1 VYFVVKTFLDTIY
14 LEDTICAPATAVGG
28 AVAMLRLSGAES
40 VAVASRLWR
49 GRCGLAELPPRVL
62 TLGKLCQASGEV
74 IDQECLAVRM
84 PAPHSYT
91 GEDVV
96 ELHCH
101 GGALCAQLALRA
113 LLAAGCRLA
122 DPGEFSK
129 RAFLNGRM
137 DLTQAEA
144 VADLIRAG
152 SEAALQLANR
162 QLDGNFGRSVRK
174 FYDDLLFLLSEIE
187 SRLDFPEEDL
197 EWQSV
202 PAMAEQLQGIQ
213 LQLERSAAS
222 RRQGEILRGG
232 IKLAIAGAPNVGKS
246 SLLNAILGQ
255 ERAIVSDIPGTTRDS
270 IEVPVSIRGIPIHLI
285 DTAPHRHGGD
295 SIERIGI
302 ERTRKN
308 LAIADLI
315 LWVMDASMPLP
326 PQVLEQELPPG
337 KVLYIANKADRL
349 PEIPTAP
356 PADFTPEAPLLYTC
370 ALDGTGLEQL
380 YDAIEEFVWQGKSGL
395 ENDFAVSERHYHSL
409 EAASTYIREATQQ
422 LEGETWELAA
432 AALHQAISELGK
444 ITGQTLSDDILD
456 QIFARFCIGK

>member
-1 VYFVVKTFLDTIY
+1 MHDNAYS
-14 LEDTICAPATAVGG
+14 EDTICAPATAVGG
-28 AVAMLRLSGAES
+28 AVALLRLSGPQS
-40 VAVASRLWR
+40 VAIASRLWR
-49 GRCGLAELPPRVL
+49 GRSSLAELAPRVL
-62 TLGKLCQASGEV
+62 TLGQLCQTSGEV
-74 IDQECLAVRM
+74 IDRECLAVRM
-84 PAPHSYT
+84 PGPHSYT

-101 GGALCAQLALRA
+101 GGVLCAQLALRA

-162 QLDGNFGRSVRK
+162 QLDGNFGRRITK

-202 PAMAEQLQGIQ
+202 PRLTEQLREIQ
-213 LQLERSAAS
+213 QQLERSAAS

-285 DTAPHRHGGD
+285 DTAGIRHGGD
-295 SIERIGI
+295 TIERIGI

-308 LAIADLI
+308 LAVADLI
-315 LWVMDASMPLP
+315 LWVMDASLPLSS
-326 PQVLEQELPPG
+326 QTRQEELPPD
-337 KVLYIANKADRL
+337 KV
-349 PEIPTAP
+349 
-356 PADFTPEAPLLYTC
+356 F
-370 ALDGTGLEQL
+370 
-380 YDAIEEFVWQGKSGL
+380 
-395 ENDFAVSERHYHSL
+395 
-409 EAASTYIREATQQ
+409 
-422 LEGETWELAA
+422 
-432 AALHQAISELGK
+432 
-444 ITGQTLSDDILD
+444 
-456 QIFARFCIGK
+456 

>member
-1 VYFVVKTFLDTIY
+1 
-14 LEDTICAPATAVGG
+14 
-28 AVAMLRLSGAES
+28 MLRLSGPQS
-40 VAVASRLWR
+40 VAIASRLWS
-49 GRCGLAELPPRVL
+49 GRCGLAELPPRAL
-62 TLGKLCQASGEV
+62 ALGQLCQTSGEV
-74 IDQECLAVRM
+74 IDQECLAVHM
-84 PAPHSYT
+84 PGPHSYT
-91 GEDVV
+91 GENVV

-162 QLDGNFGRSVRK
+162 QLDGNFGRGITK
-174 FYDDLLFLLSEIE
+174 FYQDLLMLLAEIE

-197 EWQSV
+197 EWQSI
-202 PAMAEQLQGIQ
+202 PQLTEQLEEIEQ
-213 LQLERSAAS
+213 QLERCAAS

-285 DTAPHRHGGD
+285 DTAGIRHGGD
-295 SIERIGI
+295 TIERIGI

-308 LAIADLI
+308 LAAADLI
-315 LWVMDASMPLP
+315 LWVMDASLP
-326 PQVLEQELPPG
+326 WQPQLLEQERPPG
-337 KVLYIANKADRL
+337 KVLYIANKADCL
-349 PEIPTAP
+349 AEIPATP
-356 PADFTPEAPLLYTC
+356 PTDFPDETLLYTC
-370 ALDGTGLEQL
+370 ALDGTGLEPL
-380 YDAIEEFVWQGKSGL
+380 YDAIEKFVWQGKSGL
-395 ENDFAVSERHYHSL
+395 EIDFAVSERHCHSMQ
-409 EAASTYIREATQQ
+409 AAAEQIRKAMQQ
-422 LEGETWELAA
+422 LEKETWELAA

-444 ITGQTLSDDILD
+444 ITGQTLSDDILN

>member
-1 VYFVVKTFLDTIY
+1 
-14 LEDTICAPATAVGG
+14 
-28 AVAMLRLSGAES
+28 MLRLSGPE
-40 VAVASRLWR
+40 AVPAASRLWQ
-49 GRCGLAELPPRVL
+49 GRCNLAELLPRVL
-62 TLGKLCQASGEV
+62 ALGQLCGGGGEV
-74 IDQECLAVRM
+74 IDRECLAVRM
-84 PAPHSYT
+84 PGPHSYT

-152 SEAALQLANR
+152 SEDALHLANR
-162 QLDGNFGRSVRK
+162 QLDGNFGRCITK
-174 FYDDLLFLLSEIE
+174 FYDDLLFLLAEME

-202 PAMAEQLQGIQ
+202 PRLTEQLQEIQ

-232 IKLAIAGAPNVGKS
+232 IKLAIAGVPNVGKS

-285 DTAPHRHGGD
+285 DTAGIRHGGD
-295 SIERIGI
+295 AIERIGI

-308 LAIADLI
+308 LAAADLI
-315 LWVMDASMPLP
+315 LWVMDASLP
-326 PQVLEQELPPG
+326 WQPQVLEHQCPPG
-337 KVLYIANKADRL
+337 KVLYIANKADCL
-349 PEIPTAP
+349 PEIPLIP
-356 PADFTPEAPLLYTC
+356 PADFPAGVLLYTC
-370 ALDGTGLEQL
+370 ALDGTGFEQL
-380 YDAIEEFVWQGKSGL
+380 YDAIENFVWQGKSGL
-395 ENDFAVSERHYHSL
+395 ENDFAVSERHSL
-409 EAASTYIREATQQ
+409 LLQAAAAQIQEAMQQ
-422 LEGETWELAA
+422 LKSETWELAA
-432 AALHQAISELGK
+432 AALHQAVSELGK
-444 ITGQTLSDDILD
+444 ITGKTLSDDILN